1 MEASRY
7 LLAKGVEYSMNQ
19 RRWGA
24 ILSYVNIIATI
35 VVGLVYTPIMLRL
48 LGQSEYGLYS
58 LMGSLVGYLSVL
70 DMGLGNTIVRYTAK
84 NRADGT
90 AETESKLNGLFL
102 FIYSI
107 IGIVALGVGLVL
119 YANIENLFGATLSTG
134 EMQRARIMMLLLIFN
149 VAVSFPLSIFSS
161 IMQAYERFIFLRV
174 TNILRVLLNP
184 LLVLPFLY
192 WGYGSVMMVVISTIL
207 NLACLLANC
216 FYCFRYLDVH
226 FCRGNFEKSFL
237 SEVAGY
243 SFFIFLNAIMD
254 KVYWGTGQFVLGIVS
269 GTIQV
274 AIYAI
279 AMQFMMMYMNFS
291 TAISSVIL
299 PKVTMMVAK
308 HVKVSE
314 LTELMIR
321 IGRLQY
327 LLVGYIFIMFIL
339 VGSEFIQLWA
349 GPAYLTAYPIV
360 ILLMAALLIPLVQNV
375 GISILQAMN
384 LNRYRMTAYTICA
397 GIALIISFPL
407 AYQFG
412 GIGCA
417 IATAVSLFI
426 STGIIMNRYYANVI
440 HLGVREFW
448 KNIFS
453 MSKGMAVLLILGF
466 SLKYTMNL
474 SLSWKN
480 FIFYTGISTVFSASI
495 MYFWCMNESEKAL
508 CQQVIRKIRR

>member
-1 MEASRY
+1 
-7 LLAKGVEYSMNQ
+7 MNQ

-24 ILSYVNIIATI
+24 IFSYVNIIATI

-90 AETESKLNGLFL
+90 AEIEGKLNALFL

-119 YANIENLFGATLSTG
+119 YANIENLFGATLSMG
-134 EMQRARIMMLLLIFN
+134 EMHRARIMMLLLIFN

-226 FCRGNFEKSFL
+226 FCRGKFEKSFL
-237 SEVAGY
+237 YEVAGY

-308 HVKVSE
+308 HVEVSE
-314 LTELMIR
+314 LTKLMIR

-327 LLVGYIFIMFIL
+327 LLVGYIFVMFIL

-417 IATAVSLFI
+417 IATAGSLFI

-440 HLGVREFW
+440 HLGIREFW
-448 KNIFS
+448 GNIFS
-453 MSKGMAVLLILGF
+453 MSKGMVVLLILGF
-466 SLKYTMNL
+466 ALKY
-474 SLSWKN
+474 SIDPSVSWKN
-480 FIFYTGISTVFSASI
+480 FISYTGTITVFYAAI
-495 MYFWCMNESEKAL
+495 MYFWCMNDSEKAL
-508 CQQVIRKIRR
+508 CQQLIRKIRR

>member
-1 MEASRY
+1 
-7 LLAKGVEYSMNQ
+7 MNQ

-90 AETESKLNGLFL
+90 AEIEGKLNALFL

-119 YANIENLFGATLSTG
+119 YANIENLFGATLSMG
-134 EMQRARIMMLLLIFN
+134 EMHRARSMMLLLIFN

-226 FCRGNFEKSFL
+226 FCRGKFEKSFL
-237 SEVAGY
+237 YEVAGY

-308 HVKVSE
+308 HVEVSE
-314 LTELMIR
+314 LTKLMIR

-327 LLVGYIFIMFIL
+327 LLVGYIFVMFIL

-417 IATAVSLFI
+417 IATAGSLFI

-440 HLGVREFW
+440 HLGIREFW
-448 KNIFS
+448 GNIFS
-453 MSKGMAVLLILGF
+453 MSKGMVVLLILGF
-466 SLKYTMNL
+466 ALKY
-474 SLSWKN
+474 SIDPSVSWKN
-480 FIFYTGISTVFSASI
+480 FISYTGTITVFYAAI
-495 MYFWCMNESEKAL
+495 MYFWCMNDSEKAL
-508 CQQVIRKIRR
+508 CQQLIRKIRR

>member
-1 MEASRY
+1 
-7 LLAKGVEYSMNQ
+7 
-19 RRWGA
+19 
-24 ILSYVNIIATI
+24 
-35 VVGLVYTPIMLRL
+35 
-48 LGQSEYGLYS
+48 
-58 LMGSLVGYLSVL
+58 
-70 DMGLGNTIVRYTAK
+70 
-84 NRADGT
+84 
-90 AETESKLNGLFL
+90 
-102 FIYSI
+102 
-107 IGIVALGVGLVL
+107 
-119 YANIENLFGATLSTG
+119 
-134 EMQRARIMMLLLIFN
+134 MQRARIMMLLLIFN

-237 SEVAGY
+237 YEVAGY

-480 FIFYTGISTVFSASI
+480 FIFYTGISTVFYAII

>member
-1 MEASRY
+1 
-7 LLAKGVEYSMNQ
+7 MNQ

-35 VVGLVYTPIMLRL
+35 IVGLVYTPIMLRL

-90 AETESKLNGLFL
+90 AKTEAQLNGLFL
-102 FIYSI
+102 LVYSI
-107 IGIVALGVGLVL
+107 IGVITLAVGMLL
-119 YANIENLFGATLSTG
+119 YANIENLFGATLSAG
-134 EMQRARIMMLLLIFN
+134 EMSRARIMMLLLILN

-161 IMQAYERFIFLRV
+161 IMQAYERFVFLRV

-192 WGYGSVMMVVISTIL
+192 WGYGSVMMVVVSTIL
-207 NLACLLANC
+207 NLACLLANLY
-216 FYCFRYLDVH
+216 YCFRYLHVR
-226 FCRGNFEKSFL
+226 FCRGKFETSFL
-237 SEVAGY
+237 LEIAGY

-269 GTIQV
+269 GTMQV
-274 AIYAI
+274 AVYAI

-291 TAISSVIL
+291 TAISGVVL
-299 PKVTMMVAK
+299 PKVTMMVAN
-308 HVKVSE
+308 HVKTSE
-314 LTELMIR
+314 LTEMMIR

-327 LLVGYIFIMFIL
+327 LLVGYIFIMFVL
-339 VGSEFIQLWA
+339 VGNDFIQLWA
-349 GPAYLTAYPIV
+349 GPSYVSAYPIV

-397 GIALIISFPL
+397 GIALVASFPL
-407 AYQFG
+407 AYTFG

-417 IATAVSLFI
+417 VAVSVSLFI
-426 STGIIMNRYYANVI
+426 STGIIMNRYYAHVI
-440 HLGVREFW
+440 HLDVIKFW
-448 KNIFS
+448 KNMLS
-453 MSKGMAVLLILGF
+453 MSKGMATLLVLGCILRYGM
-466 SLKYTMNL
+466 SL
-474 SLSWKN
+474 SLSWRN
-480 FIFYTGISTVFSASI
+480 FILFVVMDTLLYIGI
-495 MYFWCMNESEKAL
+495 MYFWCMNTSEKNL
-508 CQQVIRKIRR
+508 CQQAIRKIWR

>member
-1 MEASRY
+1 
-7 LLAKGVEYSMNQ
+7 MNQ

-35 VVGLVYTPIMLRL
+35 IVGLVYTPIMLRL

-90 AETESKLNGLFL
+90 AKTEAQLNGLFL
-102 FIYSI
+102 LVYSI
-107 IGIVALGVGLVL
+107 IGVITLAVGLVL
-119 YANIENLFGATLSTG
+119 YANIETLFGATLSSG
-134 EMQRARIMMLLLIFN
+134 EMSRARIMMLLLIGN

-161 IMQAYERFIFLRV
+161 IMQAYERFIFLRL

-192 WGYGSVMMVVISTIL
+192 WGYGSVMMVVVSTIL
-207 NLACLLANC
+207 NLACLLANLY
-216 FYCFRYLDVH
+216 YCFRYLHVH
-226 FCRGNFEKSFL
+226 FCRGKFEKSFL
-237 SEVAGY
+237 LEIAGY

-269 GTIQV
+269 GTMQV
-274 AIYAI
+274 AVYAI

-291 TAISSVIL
+291 TAISGVVL
-299 PKVTMMVAK
+299 PKVTMMVAN
-308 HVKVSE
+308 HVKTSE
-314 LTELMIR
+314 LTDMMIR

-327 LLVGYIFIMFIL
+327 LLVGYIFIMFVL
-339 VGSEFIQLWA
+339 VGSDFIQLWA
-349 GPAYLTAYPIV
+349 GPSYVSAYPIV

-397 GIALIISFPL
+397 GMALVLCFPM
-407 AYQFG
+407 AHKYG
-412 GIGCA
+412 GWGCA
-417 IATAVSLFI
+417 MAISGPIFL
-426 STGIIMNRYYANVI
+426 STGLIMNRYYAKVI
-440 HLGVREFW
+440 HLDMKKFW
-448 KNIFS
+448 KNMILLSRGMFLAVIAGFLLKYIFHLPLSWVNIIIFS
-453 MSKGMAVLLILGF
+453 FINTILYLG
-466 SLKYTMNL
+466 
-474 SLSWKN
+474 
-480 FIFYTGISTVFSASI
+480 I
-495 MYFWCMNESEKAL
+495 MYFCMNAYEKTL
-508 CQQVIRKIRR
+508 FLQVLKKLKYRSI

>member
-1 MEASRY
+1 
-7 LLAKGVEYSMNQ
+7 MNQ

-35 VVGLVYTPIMLRL
+35 IVGLVYTPIMLRL

-90 AETESKLNGLFL
+90 AKTEAQLNGLFL
-102 FIYSI
+102 LVYSV
-107 IGIVALGVGLVL
+107 IGVITLVVGMML
-119 YANIENLFGATLSTG
+119 YANIENLFGATLSAG
-134 EMQRARIMMLLLIFN
+134 EMSRARIMMLLLIFN

-192 WGYGSVMMVVISTIL
+192 WGYGSVMMVVVSTIL
-207 NLACLLANC
+207 NLACLLANLY
-216 FYCFRYLDVH
+216 YCFRYLHVR
-226 FCRGNFEKSFL
+226 FCRGKFETSFL
-237 SEVAGY
+237 LEIAGY

-269 GTIQV
+269 GTMQV
-274 AIYAI
+274 AVYAI

-291 TAISSVIL
+291 TAISGVVL

-308 HVKVSE
+308 HVKTSE
-314 LTELMIR
+314 LTEMMIR

-339 VGSEFIQLWA
+339 VGSDFIQLWA
-349 GPAYLTAYPIV
+349 GPSYVSAYPIV

-397 GIALIISFPL
+397 GIALVASFPL
-407 AYQFG
+407 AHTFG

-417 IATAVSLFI
+417 VATAASLFI
-426 STGIIMNRYYANVI
+426 STGIIMNRYYVRVVHLDVI
-440 HLGVREFW
+440 KFW
-448 KNIFS
+448 KNMLS
-453 MSKGMAVLLILGF
+453 MSKGMAILLVLGCI
-466 SLKYTMNL
+466 LKYGMNL
-474 SLSWKN
+474 SLSWRN
-480 FIFYTGISTVFSASI
+480 VILLVVIDTLLYVGI
-495 MYFWCMNESEKAL
+495 MYFLCMNTLEKNL
-508 CQQVIRKIRR
+508 CQQVIRKIWR